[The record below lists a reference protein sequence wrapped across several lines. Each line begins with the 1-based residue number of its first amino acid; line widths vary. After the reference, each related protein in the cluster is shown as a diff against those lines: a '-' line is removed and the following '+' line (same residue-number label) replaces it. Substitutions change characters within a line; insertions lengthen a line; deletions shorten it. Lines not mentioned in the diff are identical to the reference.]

1 MRKFSSYGP
10 LNTKVHYYAPR
21 EELIS
26 GVYSQLVGDSP
37 EEGGHYITVWAPRQT
52 GKSWIML
59 QVLRRLAA
67 TPQFDALKLDLEHL
81 KGETDTGAIVAA
93 IAEDILREL
102 GHPSDVIDSLKKFQ
116 ELFSRDVLDKP
127 LILILDEFDALCEEA
142 INQLTSIFR
151 NIYNRRQSESNKP
164 AADRRYRLHSVALIG
179 VRSVLGIENA
189 KGSPFNVQRSLHIP
203 NLSAAEVTGMF
214 RWYEQESGQK
224 IEASVIDRVYE
235 ETQGQPGLTCWF
247 GELLTETYNENR
259 DKPITTANFEE
270 AAAAA
275 VKILPNNNILN
286 IISKASQEPYKHMVL
301 ELFNTQRKI
310 EFTYDNTRLNYLY
323 MNGVI
328 DREKESR
335 TEYTVIFSCPFVQ
348 KRLFNYFA
356 NELFHHMG
364 QLYEPFESIADTVTP
379 TDLDIRNLVKRYQV
393 YLKKNREWLL
403 KDAPR
408 RSDLRVYEAV
418 FHFNFYTFLH
428 NFLEDKGGQVY
439 PEFPTGN
446 GKIDIIIKYRDRVY
460 ALELKSYRDRPAY
473 DRALSQA
480 AQYGRQLGLQQVYLI
495 FLVEYIDDT
504 HRHTLETEYRP
515 PEAGPRVTPIFIET
529 DN

>member
-1 MRKFSSYGP
+1 
-10 LNTKVHYYAPR
+10 VHYYAPR